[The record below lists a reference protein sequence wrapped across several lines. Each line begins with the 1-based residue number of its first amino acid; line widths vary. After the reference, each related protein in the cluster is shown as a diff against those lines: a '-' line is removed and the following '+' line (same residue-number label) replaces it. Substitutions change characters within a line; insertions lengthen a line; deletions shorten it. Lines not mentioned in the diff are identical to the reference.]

1 MKGRTPLT
9 KLRDSKAMIS
19 EHILTSPLLLVEEVV
34 KSIGPAVEWFETY
47 LGVQFIRL
55 GGTYVCA
62 RYLDSIF
69 LDRRY

>member
-1 MKGRTPLT
+1 
-9 KLRDSKAMIS
+9 MIS

-55 GGTYVCA
+55 GGTYVCIPFIKTTNT
-62 RYLDSIF
+62 YLTFFKSHI
-69 LDRRY
+69 